1 VYTVVQWRDGPCQ
14 LLHDYDGDDDDD
26 DDRDMSGADVRGG
39 QISSILTIARR
50 EREREKFC
58 AGRQTGRCRKPTDV
72 RRLSASQLRHGKHVR

>member
-1 VYTVVQWRDGPCQ
+1 VVQWRDGPCQ

-50 EREREKFC
+50 EREREVLC
-58 AGRQTGRCRKPTDV
+58 WQADW
-72 RRLSASQLRHGKHVR
+72 AM

>member
-1 VYTVVQWRDGPCQ
+1 MVQWRDGPCQ

-39 QISSILTIARR
+39 ANILNSNYCSS
-50 EREREKFC
+50 REREKFC